1 MMPILDN
8 HLHLQ
13 PRGRGPEAMKEF
25 RKNGG
30 THAILSHMPYDEV
43 PIISGEDWAPSYDIT
58 IDLAKRSHELAGV
71 KMFTTVGPYP
81 VLIISLAEV
90 HGIHDAKAIMIEGM
104 EEAARYVREGRAIA
118 IGEVGRPHFPVSQE
132 IMDASNE
139 ILSHG
144 MRLAKEAGCAI
155 VIHAE
160 TATVDTMDDL
170 GRMADA
176 VGLPRCKVVKHY
188 CGPLVGEESCGLVPS
203 VLASRSN
210 IAEALRRDG
219 PFLLETD
226 YMDDPDRPGAVLGVH
241 TVPKRVKAISVTKEG
256 ESAMWKVCKET
267 PEKTYGITVDL

>member
-25 RKNGG
+25 RKHGG

-43 PIISGEDWAPSYDIT
+43 PITSGEDWAPSYDIT
-58 IDLAKRSHELAGV
+58 IDMARRSEELAGV

-81 VLIISLAEV
+81 VLLIGLAEV
-90 HGIHDAKAIMIEGM
+90 HGVCDAKMIMMNGM
-104 EEAARYVREGRAIA
+104 EEAARYVREGKAIA
-118 IGEVGRPHFPVSQE
+118 IGEVGRPHFNVSQE

-160 TATVDTMDDL
+160 TATPETMEDL
-170 GRMADA
+170 GSMADK
-176 VGLPRCKVVKHY
+176 VGLARSKVVKHY
-188 CGPLVGEESCGLVPS
+188 CGPLVGAESRGLVPS

-210 IAEALRRDG
+210 IAEALSRDG

-226 YMDDPDRPGAVLGVH
+226 YMDDPERPGAVLGVH
-241 TVPKRVKAISVTKEG
+241 TVPKRVKAIAVTEEG
-256 ESAMWKVCKET
+256 REAMWKVCKET
-267 PEKTYGITVDL
+267 PERTYGITIDL